1 MDWGRFRTAMARL
14 RREFKTALEDGAR
27 CDCARTRGTCAE
39 LLRVEESLWTF
50 ARVAGVPPTNNAAE
64 RRAARGDL
72 ASDQR
77 GNR

>member
-27 CDCARTRGTCAE
+27 CDCAADPGTCAE

-64 RRAARGDL
+64 HRAARGDL